1 MKAISRLKKRLIVR
15 SKRSGFTLLEVLV
28 AVAILSVALV
38 VLLGLRNQDVNLVDA
53 TRQLTVATA
62 LARMKMVETGLEGFP
77 DLGETGGEFGEGY
90 PDFRWHRV
98 VSSTPFD
105 YVREVQVSVAWG
117 QNDRDSVELVNY
129 VFQEKF

>member
-1 MKAISRLKKRLIVR
+1 
-15 SKRSGFTLLEVLV
+15 
-28 AVAILSVALV
+28 
-38 VLLGLRNQDVNLVDA
+38 
-53 TRQLTVATA
+53 
-62 LARMKMVETGLEGFP
+62 MKMVETGLEGFP